1 MEYEILTNKTTYFAY
16 GVKELRETLKSID
29 DEVVKIWKNIKHNGT
44 NVDVTKK
51 YIIKEA
57 NKMVDFRTV
66 KETVNRVVAELKEN
80 DANWSWRAVVNKSE
94 IKVYWGYLQYVDKKD
109 SHFTIKMSD
118 RLEESNTDDFMVA
131 RNEHDEYMEG
141 AIVGDDCGCDG
152 DVGRCVTVLLK
163 AIASIA
169 HSRY

>member
-1 MEYEILTNKTTYFAY
+1 
-16 GVKELRETLKSID
+16 
-29 DEVVKIWKNIKHNGT
+29 
-44 NVDVTKK
+44 
-51 YIIKEA
+51 
-57 NKMVDFRTV
+57 MVDFRTV
-66 KETVNRVVAELKEN
+66 KKTVDKVVAELREN

-94 IKVYWGYLQYVDKKD
+94 IKVFWGYLQYADTKD

-118 RLEESNTDDFMVA
+118 RPEESNTDDFMVA

-141 AIVGDDCGCDG
+141 AIIGTEYGCDG
-152 DVGRCVTVLLK
+152 DVSRCVTVLLR